1 MMRML
6 LVAASAATL
15 TACASASMPMPNA
28 GMGPSM
34 GMGMPSSMTPTMA
47 MPYARMAAASDLFEI
62 QSSQIALQVSQS
74 PETRRFAQM
83 LIEHHTRT
91 TQTLMGAAA
100 AARMS
105 MPAPMLDPRKQQ
117 MIDELRRTPAA
128 RFDMVFLMQQVPAHQ
143 EALALHTTY
152 ARRGDNAALRGAA
165 AAAVP
170 LVQQHLTEAQ
180 AMHSRMGHS
189 GHTGM

>member
-15 TACASASMPMPNA
+15 TACASASMPMSD
-28 GMGPSM
+28 GRMGSGM

-62 QSSQIALQVSQS
+62 QSAQIALQVS
-74 PETRRFAQM
+74 PNAETRRFAQM
-83 LIEHHTRT
+83 LIDHHTRT
-91 TQTLMGAAA
+91 SQTLMAAA
-100 AARMS
+100 ASSRMS
-105 MPAPMLDPRKQQ
+105 MPPPMLDARKQQ
-117 MIDELRRTPAA
+117 MIEELRRTPAA
-128 RFDMVFLMQQVPAHQ
+128 RFDMVFFMQQVPAHQ

-152 ARRGDNAALRGAA
+152 ASRGDNAALRGAA

-170 LVQQHLTEAQ
+170 FVQQHLAEAQ
-180 AMHSRMGHS
+180 AMHNRMGHS
-189 GHTGM
+189 GM